1 MSNTVRKDYGHKRA
15 RNKRLGPGGGTRRLH
30 QYSFIWR
37 LWGRN
42 RIDGRLKELA
52 LARWDTT
59 VIGSIKASC
68 KWQQSSGSPS
78 CVSSSENRKLKS
90 YRFAAIGGV
99 RRHLATEACPFT
111 TVTPKMDISLFIRV
125 INVIFI
131 EKIYPN
137 LGSIY
142 DLWNSNFHPLV
153 FFGWEQGGQVGFTS
167 HNNHLKVV
175 KIPINKGFNEVT
187 SEKTRVTSEAC
198 HL

>member
-1 MSNTVRKDYGHKRA
+1 MRNTVRKDYGHKRA

-42 RIDGRLKELA
+42 RIDGRLMELA

-90 YRFAAIGGV
+90 YDFAVIGGA
-99 RRHLATEACPFT
+99 RRSLATESSTFLT
-111 TVTPKMDISLFIRV
+111 IVPKTDISLLIRSV
-125 INVIFI
+125 DILLIQPLKTGRTWVWR
-131 EKIYPN
+131 
-137 LGSIY
+137 
-142 DLWNSNFHPLV
+142 WN
-153 FFGWEQGGQVGFTS
+153 
-167 HNNHLKVV
+167 
-175 KIPINKGFNEVT
+175 
-187 SEKTRVTSEAC
+187 
-198 HL
+198 

>member
-1 MSNTVRKDYGHKRA
+1 MCNTVRKDYGHKRA

-90 YRFAAIGGV
+90 YDFAVIGGA
-99 RRHLATEACPFT
+99 RRSLATESSTFLT
-111 TVTPKMDISLFIRV
+111 LQRNTDIYLIFKANILV
-125 INVIFI
+125 FI
-131 EKIYPN
+131 ENISPKFGYIY
-137 LGSIY
+137 G
-142 DLWNSNFHPLV
+142 LWTSNSHPLV
-153 FFGWEQGGQVGFTS
+153 FFGWKTLS
-167 HNNHLKVV
+167 
-175 KIPINKGFNEVT
+175 PISTHSRF
-187 SEKTRVTSEAC
+187 SR
-198 HL
+198 